1 MKDKLRASL
10 LVMDTSLGESSQDIR
25 SLNEINF
32 SLIVFGLLLFIS
44 KFYGYCMEF
53 SNIRLLIPSF
63 HTHFG
68 KAAIRKWIEGSL
80 KWFWKLESEVDTNH
94 SYGLRPT
101 QATGAYLRPLLSFS
115 LVNATFEIFHYQKFG
130 VERYAHTQF
139 WS

>member
-1 MKDKLRASL
+1 MKGKLRASL
-10 LVMDTSLGESSQDIR
+10 LVMDTSQEESSKDIR

-32 SLIVFGLLLFIS
+32 SFIVFGLLLFIS

-80 KWFWKLESEVDTNH
+80 KWFWKIESEVDTYH

-101 QATGAYLRPLLSFS
+101 QAIEAYLQPLLSFS
-115 LVNATFEIFHYQKFG
+115 LVVATFEIFHYQKFG

-139 WS
+139 RS